1 MGRIIK
7 DHLEC
12 GWISKILPP
21 TAEENPAE
29 SSRISFRLCIDGH
42 GGTVRFGAGRAEP
55 SRAEPSRAEPS
66 RAEPARRLARKVIVT
81 DNVAE
86 NKSCIKLTAD
96 YHDYI
101 ILRILVYFL
110 LGLFQ
115 SLGIPLTS
123 RTLFRINQCS
133 LCAIASYCLRNKF
146 PGNSTSTTS

>member
-1 MGRIIK
+1 M
-7 DHLEC
+7 DFQDT
-12 GWISKILPP
+12 
-21 TAEENPAE
+21 TAYSRGE
-29 SSRISFRLCIDGH
+29 SRRVFKNLFQTLYRRPWRYGS
-42 GGTVRFGAGRAEP
+42 VRCRP
-55 SRAEPSRAEPS
+55 SRAESS